1 MRSNTV
7 LRACTILVATALL
20 AGCAA
25 SIAPSGW
32 LPSAER
38 TQWDGY
44 GSWAIVTLSIGPGE
58 SCEGELIAATS
69 DSIFILQ
76 GSVLEAYGV
85 NQVGRIHL
93 QTYDSRH
100 GGLTAWTAFG
110 ALSTISHGFILALSA
125 PVWIIT
131 GSVATSAQSRL
142 PHRTI
147 ADGSWSQLAPYC
159 RYPGGIPASVNRS
172 KIAPKQ
178 IGIVVRSTGT

>member
-1 MRSNTV
+1 MQSNTI
-7 LRACTILVATALL
+7 LRACTVIVATALL

-44 GSWAIVTLSIGPGE
+44 GSWAVVTLSIGPGE

-100 GGLTAWTAFG
+100 GGLTAWTTFG

-131 GSVATSAQSRL
+131 GSVATSAQSRS

-147 ADGSWSQLAPYC
+147 MEGTWSQLAPYC
-159 RYPGGIPASVNRS
+159 RYPGGIPASIDRS
-172 KIAPKQ
+172 KIAPKP
-178 IGIVVRSTGT
+178 IGIAVKSSGA